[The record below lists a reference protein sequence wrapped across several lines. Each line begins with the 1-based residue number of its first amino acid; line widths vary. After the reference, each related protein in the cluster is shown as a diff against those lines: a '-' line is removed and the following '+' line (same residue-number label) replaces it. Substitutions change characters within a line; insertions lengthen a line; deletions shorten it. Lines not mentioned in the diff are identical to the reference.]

1 MMTFRVAD
9 NQGGGLTDSLK
20 ILYETNLSYSALFSN
35 NIRLPNGSA
44 DGPAVQF
51 GGDSDGFFHDTS
63 APGEG
68 IKVMVNNAND
78 FLMAN
83 GGDFH
88 ADGDVIAFSTT
99 ISDERVKTDIK
110 TIDSAVDKVSQIR
123 GVEYTWTRGKRKGK
137 KDLGVIAQEIEKI
150 LPEIV
155 HEKDMPL
162 WEDKDDKFSGKYK
175 TVDYEKIT
183 ALLIEGMKEQQ
194 KEIDELKRKVKDL
207 K

>member
-1 MMTFRVAD
+1 MI
-9 NQGGGLTDSLK
+9 K
-20 ILYETNLSYSALFSN
+20 ILNRINNL
-35 NIRLPNGSA
+35 
-44 DGPAVQF
+44 
-51 GGDSDGFFHDTS
+51 
-63 APGEG
+63 
-68 IKVMVNNAND
+68 
-78 FLMAN
+78 
-83 GGDFH
+83 
-88 ADGDVIAFSTT
+88 
-99 ISDERVKTDIK
+99 
-110 TIDSAVDKVSQIR
+110 
-123 GVEYTWTRGKRKGK
+123 KRKGK